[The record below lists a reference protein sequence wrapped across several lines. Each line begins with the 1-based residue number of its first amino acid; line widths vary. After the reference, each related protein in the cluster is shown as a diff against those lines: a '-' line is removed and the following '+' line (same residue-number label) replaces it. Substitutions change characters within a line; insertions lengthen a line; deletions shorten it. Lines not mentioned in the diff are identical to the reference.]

1 MNLTPLLIQAE
12 KHYKLTCD
20 KSVDE
25 CIALLQEI
33 CAAKR
38 DKTKPLVGT
47 VDATGFNVRRRTWF
61 GAQLFQTC
69 IKGTFS
75 KRESGTG
82 VEIPLVPSLNSTG
95 SSAINAPAN
104 CIFGAVIGVIICN
117 MFVQD
122 AVAVSYAFLYMVMI
136 PAVIMF
142 FVAISA
148 TLSVS
153 DDSTKIVGILEKQLG
168 ASKTPVPSQKAK
180 FKQVLWGESFA
191 LIIGT
196 VLFVGFSYFL
206 HTFVWGLWCRGEYLN
221 VEAFC
226 RPVYDCTRTLFGES
240 SGAASDCRFLLA
252 ESLRCRAKSKEAS
265 WLYQKSI
272 DLFDAKQNGRVAFV
286 ADNKF
291 GLARIEDQ
299 SGRHADAEHLYKEAI
314 EGWTQSK
321 QIGPKSIWVSR
332 ALDRLAMLY
341 LKEGKYADAQDAMQ
355 KALNIDRALGKETGR
370 SVGEDLND
378 DALIFD
384 KQEQYDQASKLYEEA
399 LREKERVLGKNHYSL
414 GTTLFNLSDIRKL
427 QHRAKESDELADRAS
442 KIWSASLGHGNYL
455 DPYREYMEIM
465 LRTRSEYEVP
475 FADTRFDGLRPYL
488 GRT

>member
-12 KHYKLTCD
+12 KHYKLACD

-25 CIALLQEI
+25 CVALLQQI
-33 CAAKR
+33 CASKR

-47 VDATGFNVRRRTWF
+47 VDANGFNVRRRGWF
-61 GAQLFQTC
+61 GAQLFQTA
-69 IKGTFS
+69 IKGTFAQ
-75 KRESGTG
+75 RESGTG
-82 VEIPLVPSLNSTG
+82 VEIPLLPSLNSTG

-117 MFVQD
+117 IFVQD

-153 DDSTKIVGILEKQLG
+153 DDSKKIVDILEQQLG
-168 ASKTPVPSQKAK
+168 ASKTQAPSQKAK
-180 FKQVLWGESFA
+180 WKAVLLGESFA
-191 LIIGT
+191 LLVGT

-206 HTFVWGLWCRGEYLN
+206 HTFVWGLWCRGEYLD

-226 RPVYDCTRTLFGES
+226 RPVYDCTRTVFGES

-252 ESLRCRAKSKEAS
+252 ESLRCRAKLKEAGR
-265 WLYQKSI
+265 LYQKSI
-272 DLFDAKQNGRVAFV
+272 DIFDAKQGGRVAFV

-299 SGRHADAEHLYKEAI
+299 SGRHSDAEHLYKEAI
-314 EGWTQSK
+314 EGWSQSK
-321 QIGPKSIWVSR
+321 QIGPKSIYISR
-332 ALDRLAMLY
+332 GLDRLAMLY

-355 KALNIDRALGKETGR
+355 KALSIDRALGKESGR

-384 KQEQYDQASKLYEEA
+384 QQEQYDQAGKLYEEA
-399 LREKERVLGKNHYSL
+399 LQQKECVVGKNHYSL

-427 QHRAKESDELADRAS
+427 QHKSKESAELAARAN
-442 KIWSASLGHGNYL
+442 KIWAAAVGHGNNI
-455 DPYREYMEIM
+455 DQYREYMEIM